1 MTIEKSTSYFEDKS
15 KTWSV
20 LKQTAKHFAV
30 VKREKFAKV
39 KQSNS
44 KAKVATFAVKR
55 LR

>member
-1 MTIEKSTSYFEDKS
+1 MTIEKFISYFEDKS

-20 LKQTAKHFAV
+20 LKQTAKHFTA

-44 KAKVATFAVKR
+44 KLR
-55 LR
+55 LLLSLSNV